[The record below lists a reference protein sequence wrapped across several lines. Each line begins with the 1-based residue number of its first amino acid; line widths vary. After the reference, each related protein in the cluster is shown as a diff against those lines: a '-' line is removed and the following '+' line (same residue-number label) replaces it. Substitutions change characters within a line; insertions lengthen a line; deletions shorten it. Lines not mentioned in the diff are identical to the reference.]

1 MKKITVNIAVMVYF
15 ALAVIIASIVT
26 SCASS
31 HKCTTGIG
39 CDAYGYVDQQPKDS
53 DNS

>member
-1 MKKITVNIAVMVYF
+1 MNIAVIAYF
-15 ALAVIIASIVT
+15 ALAVIVASLVV

-39 CDAYGYVDQQPKDS
+39 CDAYGYVDAQPKDS